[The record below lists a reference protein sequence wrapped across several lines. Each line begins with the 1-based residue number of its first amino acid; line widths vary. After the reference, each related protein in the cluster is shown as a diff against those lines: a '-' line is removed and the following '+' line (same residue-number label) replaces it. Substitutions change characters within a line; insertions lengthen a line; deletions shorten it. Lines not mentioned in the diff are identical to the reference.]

1 MTARP
6 PDGRVLELPRMKL
19 RYAIS
24 LGALVLSFLLAL
36 AALPGLA
43 YVIK

>member
-1 MTARP
+1 
-6 PDGRVLELPRMKL
+6 MKL